1 MNPYSRRL
9 RASVALVS
17 AAVALIAGC
26 SSSGSGGPS
35 SGTPAAS
42 SPSTAAAA
50 FPVTVQAGNGSV
62 TLTKQPSA
70 IISLSPT
77 ATEDLFA
84 IGAGGQVK
92 AVDKNSDYPAEAP
105 HSDIDAYQLNTE
117 AVAAKQPDLIVA
129 SGLTDAQLGQFK
141 KLQIPVIVESAAT
154 DLQQA
159 YDQLTALG
167 QATGHAAKAAEVVA
181 GMKQQVSA
189 IVDDTPKPPSD
200 AASYYYELDQTFYSV
215 TSDTFI
221 GKVLGLLGLK
231 SIADAAKGAA
241 ASGGYPQ
248 LSAEFV
254 LRADPTIVFLA
265 DTLCCKQ
272 SVTTLARRPGWSALA
287 ALQQGQ
293 VVALNDDI
301 ASRWGPRIVDL
312 LRTAA
317 AAVKTAEGP

>member
-1 MNPYSRRL
+1 MNPFSHRM
-9 RASVALVS
+9 RASIALVS
-17 AAVALIAGC
+17 VAVALTAGC

-35 SGTPAAS
+35 SSGAAT
-42 SPSTAAAA
+42 SPSTAAA

-62 TLTKQPSA
+62 TITKPPSA

-84 IGAGGQVK
+84 IGAGAQVK

-129 SGLTDAQLGQFK
+129 SGLTDAQIAQFK
-141 KLQIPVIVESAAT
+141 RLQIPVLLEPAAT

-167 QATGHAAKAAEVVA
+167 KVTGHTDAAATVVA
-181 GMKQQVSA
+181 KMKRQVTS
-189 IVDDTPKPPSD
+189 IVDGTPKPASD
-200 AASYYYELDQTFYSV
+200 ASAYYYELDQTFYSV

-272 SVTTLARRPGWSALA
+272 SVTTLAKRPGWSSMSALR
-287 ALQQGQ
+287 LGH

-301 ASRWGPRIVDL
+301 ASRWGPRVVDL
-312 LRTAA
+312 LRTASE
-317 AAVKTAEGP
+317 AVKTAEGP